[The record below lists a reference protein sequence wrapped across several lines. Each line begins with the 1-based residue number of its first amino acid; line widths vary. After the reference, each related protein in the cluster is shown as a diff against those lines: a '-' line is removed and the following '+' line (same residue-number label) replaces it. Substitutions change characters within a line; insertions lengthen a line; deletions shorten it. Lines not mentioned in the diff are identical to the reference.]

1 MSRLETGF
9 RDVDA
14 AGDAEAYADYLSHVN
29 SLESVA
35 AGKRERVRLLG
46 LRPGGRAIEVG
57 CGLGDD
63 ARALSR
69 LVGPHGEVIGL
80 DSSTALLE
88 RARARCEPD
97 DGPVT
102 FATGDAHELPFD
114 AGTFDAARTER
125 TLQHLEDPA
134 RAVGEL
140 ARVTRSG
147 GVVLANEP
155 DWGTLVS
162 TGRPREL
169 VRAMLAAAE
178 AQIRNP
184 WIGRE
189 LAGLFVDAGLTDVTV
204 KAEVLLVRD
213 FYPDVIIDLPLLADD
228 LRAQGHEGVEELLA
242 AAQDDSRAGRT
253 VAALTLFTAHARVPR
268 HPNEPR
274 VLWSGSTECASPR

>member
-29 SLESVA
+29 GLESVA

-46 LRPGGRAIEVG
+46 LRPGVRAIEVG

-69 LVGPHGEVIGL
+69 LVGPHGGVIGL

-134 RAVGEL
+134 RAVCEL
-140 ARVTRSG
+140 TRVTRSG

-189 LAGLFVDAGLTDVTV
+189 LAGLFVDARLTDVTV

-228 LRAQGHEGVEELLA
+228 LRAQGHEGVEDLLA
-242 AAQDDSRAGRT
+242 AARDDSRAGRT
-253 VAALTLFTAHARVPR
+253 VAALTLFTAHARVP
-268 HPNEPR
+268 
-274 VLWSGSTECASPR
+274 

>member
-14 AGDAEAYADYLSHVN
+14 AGDAESYADYLSRVN
-29 SLESVA
+29 GLESVA
-35 AGKRERVRLLG
+35 TGKRERVRLLG
-46 LRPGGRAIEVG
+46 LRPGARVIDVG

-63 ARALSR
+63 ARALAR
-69 LVGPHGEVIGL
+69 LVGPDGEVVGL

-88 RARARCEPD
+88 RAQADRQAD

-102 FATGDAHELPFD
+102 FVTGDAHELPFT

-125 TLQHLEDPA
+125 TLQHLENPA

-140 ARVTRSG
+140 ARVTRPG

-155 DWGTLVS
+155 DWGTLAS

-169 VRAMLAAAE
+169 VRAMLDVAA

-184 WIGRE
+184 WVGRE
-189 LAGLFVDAGLTDVTV
+189 LAGLFIDAGLTDVTV
-204 KAEVLLVRD
+204 RAEVLLVRD
-213 FYPDVIIDLPLLADD
+213 FDPDVIIDLPLLAAD
-228 LRAQGHEGVEELLA
+228 LRAQGHEGVEGLLA
-242 AAQDDSRAGRT
+242 AAKADTLAGRT
-253 VAALTLFTAHARVPR
+253 VAALTLFT
-268 HPNEPR
+268 
-274 VLWSGSTECASPR
+274 VLGRR

>member
-14 AGDAEAYADYLSHVN
+14 AGDAESYADYLSHVN
-29 SLESVA
+29 SLESVGD
-35 AGKRERVRLLG
+35 GKRERARLLG
-46 LRPGGRAIEVG
+46 LRQGARAIEIG

-88 RARARCEPD
+88 RAQARRQAD
-97 DGPVT
+97 DGPIT
-102 FATGDAHELPFD
+102 FLAGDAHDVPFD
-114 AGTFDAARTER
+114 AGTFDAARAER

-140 ARVTRSG
+140 TRVTRSG
-147 GVVLANEP
+147 GVVLVNEP

-162 TGRPREL
+162 TGRPPEL

-189 LAGLFVDAGLTDVTV
+189 LAGLFVDAGLTDVAV
-204 KAEVLLVRD
+204 LAEVLLVRD
-213 FYPDVIIDLPLLADD
+213 FYPDVIIDLPLLAAD

-242 AAQDDSRAGRT
+242 AAEADSRTGRT
-253 VAALTLFTAHARVPR
+253 VAALTLFTVYARVP
-268 HPNEPR
+268 
-274 VLWSGSTECASPR
+274 

>member
-14 AGDAEAYADYLSHVN
+14 AGDVESYADYLSHVN
-29 SLESVA
+29 GLESVA
-35 AGKRERVRLLG
+35 AGKRERMRLLG
-46 LRPGGRAIEVG
+46 LRPGARAIEVG

-88 RARARCEPD
+88 RAQARCEPD
-97 DGPVT
+97 DGQVT
-102 FATGDAHELPFD
+102 FLTGDAHELPFD

-147 GVVLANEP
+147 GVVLVNEP

-189 LAGLFVDAGLTDVTV
+189 LAGLLVDAGLTDVTV
-204 KAEVLLVRD
+204 QAEVLLVRG

-228 LRAQGHEGVEELLA
+228 LRAQGHEGVEDLLA

-253 VAALTLFTAHARVPR
+253 VAALTLFTAHARVP
-268 HPNEPR
+268 
-274 VLWSGSTECASPR
+274 

>member
-9 RDVDA
+9 RDVDI

-29 SLESVA
+29 GLESVA
-35 AGKRERVRLLG
+35 AGKRERTRLLG
-46 LRPGGRAIEVG
+46 LRPGARVIDVG

-88 RARARCEPD
+88 HAQARCEPED
-97 DGPVT
+97 QVT
-102 FATGDAHELPFD
+102 FLTGDAHELPFD

-125 TLQHLEDPA
+125 TLQHLENPA
-134 RAVGEL
+134 RAVSEL
-140 ARVTRSG
+140 ARVTRPG
-147 GVVLANEP
+147 GVVLTNEP
-155 DWGTLVS
+155 DWGSLVS

-178 AQIRNP
+178 AAIRNP

-204 KAEVLLVRD
+204 GAEVLLVRD
-213 FYPDVIIDLPLLADD
+213 FYPDVIIDLPLLASD
-228 LRAQGHEGVEELLA
+228 LRTQGHEGVDDLLA
-242 AAQDDSRAGRT
+242 VAQDDSRAGRT
-253 VAALTLFTAHARVPR
+253 VAALTLFTVSARR
-268 HPNEPR
+268 
-274 VLWSGSTECASPR
+274 

>member
-1 MSRLETGF
+1 VEYEENLAMSRLETGF

-35 AGKRERVRLLG
+35 DGKRARARLLG
-46 LRPGGRAIEVG
+46 LHQGARAIDVG

-69 LVGPHGEVIGL
+69 LIGPQGEVIGL

-88 RARARCEPD
+88 RAQAHCQAE
-97 DGPVT
+97 DGPIT
-102 FATGDAHELPFD
+102 FVAGDAHDLPFD
-114 AGTFDAARTER
+114 TGAFDAARTER
-125 TLQHLEDPA
+125 TLQHLENPA
-134 RAVGEL
+134 RAIGEL
-140 ARVTRSG
+140 ARVTRPN
-147 GVVLANEP
+147 GVVLVHEP
-155 DWGTLVS
+155 DWGTLAS

-169 VRAMLAAAE
+169 VRPMLAAAE

-204 KAEVLLVRD
+204 LAEVLLVRD
-213 FYPDVIIDLPLLADD
+213 FYPDVIIDLPLLAAD
-228 LRAQGHEGVEELLA
+228 LRAQGHQGVDDLLA
-242 AAQDDSRAGRT
+242 AAEADSHTGRT
-253 VAALTLFTAHARVPR
+253 VAALTLFTVYARVPPR
-268 HPNEPR
+268 HR
-274 VLWSGSTECASPR
+274 

>member
-14 AGDAEAYADYLSHVN
+14 AGDAESYADYLSHVN
-29 SLESVA
+29 GLESVA
-35 AGKRERVRLLG
+35 AGKRERMQLLG
-46 LRPGGRAIEVG
+46 LRPGARAIEVG

-69 LVGPHGEVIGL
+69 LVGPARRGHRPGL
-80 DSSTALLE
+80 QH
-88 RARARCEPD
+88 RAFGARPGSRCEAE

-102 FATGDAHELPFD
+102 FVTGDAHELPFD

-125 TLQHLEDPA
+125 TLQHLENPT

-147 GVVLANEP
+147 GVVLVNEP

-204 KAEVLLVRD
+204 QAEVLLVRD

-228 LRAQGHEGVEELLA
+228 LRAQGHEGVEGMLA

-253 VAALTLFTAHARVPR
+253 VAALTLFTAHARVP
-268 HPNEPR
+268 
-274 VLWSGSTECASPR
+274 

>member
-14 AGDAEAYADYLSHVN
+14 AGDAESYADYLSHVN
-29 SLESVA
+29 GLESVA
-35 AGKRERVRLLG
+35 AGKRERALLE
-46 LRPGGRAIEVG
+46 LRAGSRAIDVG

-69 LVGPHGEVIGL
+69 LVGEHGEVVGV
-80 DSSTALLE
+80 DSSTTLLE
-88 RARARCEPD
+88 RARTRCEAE
-97 DGPVT
+97 DGPIQFVT
-102 FATGDAHELPFD
+102 ADAHKLPFD
-114 AGTFDAARTER
+114 AARIER

-134 RAVGEL
+134 RVVSEL
-140 ARVTRSG
+140 ARVTRPG

-155 DWGTLVS
+155 DWGTLAS

-169 VRAMLAAAE
+169 VRAMLKIAE

-204 KAEVLLVRD
+204 QAEVLLVRD
-213 FYPDVIIDLPLLADD
+213 FQPDVIIDLPLLAAD
-228 LRAQGHEGVEELLA
+228 LRAQGREGVEDLLTA
-242 AAQDDSRAGRT
+242 AEDDTRAGRT
-253 VAALTLFTAHARVPR
+253 VAALTLFTVFARR
-268 HPNEPR
+268 
-274 VLWSGSTECASPR
+274 

>member
-1 MSRLETGF
+1 MTRLETGF
-9 RDVDA
+9 REVDA
-14 AGDAEAYADYLSHVN
+14 VGDVELFADYLSHVN
-29 SLESVA
+29 GLESVA
-35 AGKRERVRLLG
+35 AGKQERARLLG
-46 LRPGGRAIEVG
+46 LRPGARAIDVG

-63 ARALSR
+63 ARALSS
-69 LVGPHGEVIGL
+69 LVGPNGEVVGV

-88 RARARCEPD
+88 RAQARCQV
-97 DGPVT
+97 GTTPVK
-102 FATGDAHELPFD
+102 FVAGDAHELPFD
-114 AGTFDAARTER
+114 AGVFDAARTER
-125 TLQHLEDPA
+125 TLQHLEHPA

-169 VRAMLAAAE
+169 VRKMLAVAE

-204 KAEVLLVRD
+204 LAEVLLVRD
-213 FYPDVIIDLPLLADD
+213 FEPDVVIDLPLLAAD
-228 LRAQGHEGVEELLA
+228 LRAQGHRGVEEMLA
-242 AAQDDSRAGRT
+242 AAKADTLAGRT
-253 VAALTLFTAHARVPR
+253 VAALTLFTVHARVP
-268 HPNEPR
+268 
-274 VLWSGSTECASPR
+274 

>member
-14 AGDAEAYADYLSHVN
+14 AGDAESYADYLSHVN
-29 SLESVA
+29 GLESVA
-35 AGKRERVRLLG
+35 AGKRERARLLG
-46 LRPGGRAIEVG
+46 LCPGSRAIDVG

-69 LVGPHGEVIGL
+69 LVGKHGEVVGV
-80 DSSTALLE
+80 DSSTALLK
-88 RARARCEPD
+88 RARAHCEAD
-97 DGPVT
+97 DGPVK
-102 FATGDAHELPFD
+102 FIAADAHELPFD
-114 AGTFDAARTER
+114 AGAFDAARIER

-134 RAVGEL
+134 RVVSEL
-140 ARVTRSG
+140 ARVTRPG

-169 VRAMLAAAE
+169 VRAMLGVAQ

-204 KAEVLLVRD
+204 QAEVLLVRD
-213 FYPDVIIDLPLLADD
+213 FHPDVIVDLPLLAAD
-228 LRAQGHEGVEELLA
+228 LRAQGHEGVEDLLTA
-242 AAQDDSRAGRT
+242 AEDDTRGSNGRGSYAFHGFRSPIASGT
-253 VAALTLFTAHARVPR
+253 GCGAR
-268 HPNEPR
+268 
-274 VLWSGSTECASPR
+274 C

>member
-1 MSRLETGF
+1 MTRLETGF

-14 AGDAEAYADYLSHVN
+14 AGDAESYMAYLSHVN
-29 SLESVA
+29 DLESVA
-35 AGKRERVRLLG
+35 AGKRERERLLG
-46 LRPGGRAIEVG
+46 LRPGSRAIDVG

-69 LVGPHGEVIGL
+69 LVGERGEVVGV

-88 RARARCEPD
+88 RARARCEAE

-102 FATGDAHELPFD
+102 FVAADAHELPFD
-114 AGTFDAARTER
+114 AGTFDAARSER

-134 RAVGEL
+134 RVVEEL
-140 ARVTRSG
+140 ARVTRPG
-147 GVVLANEP
+147 GVVLVNEP
-155 DWGTLVS
+155 DWGTLAS

-169 VRAMLAAAE
+169 VSAMLAVAE

-204 KAEVLLVRD
+204 QAEVLLVRD
-213 FYPDVIIDLPLLADD
+213 FEPDVIIDLPLLAED
-228 LRAQGHEGVEELLA
+228 LRAQGHEGVEDLLA
-242 AAQDDSRAGRT
+242 AAKEDTLAGRT
-253 VAALTLFTAHARVPR
+253 VAALTLFT
-268 HPNEPR
+268 
-274 VLWSGSTECASPR
+274 VLGRRRQ

>member
-14 AGDAEAYADYLSHVN
+14 ASDADSFADYLSYVN
-29 SLESVA
+29 GLGPVA
-35 AGKRERVRLLG
+35 AGKRERMRLLG
-46 LRPGGRAIEVG
+46 LGPGARAIDVG

-69 LVGPHGEVIGL
+69 LVGPHGEVVGL

-88 RARARCEPD
+88 RAQSRCEAE

-102 FATGDAHELPFD
+102 FITGDAHELPFD
-114 AGTFDAARTER
+114 AGAFDAARTER
-125 TLQHLEDPA
+125 TLQHLESPA

-140 ARVTRSG
+140 ARVTRPG
-147 GVVLANEP
+147 GVVLVNEP
-155 DWGTLVS
+155 DWGTLAS

-204 KAEVLLVRD
+204 QAEVLLVRD
-213 FYPDVIIDLPLLADD
+213 FHPDVIIDLPLLAGD
-228 LRAQGHEGVEELLA
+228 LQALGHEGVEDLLA
-242 AAQDDSRAGRT
+242 AAKADTLAGRT
-253 VAALTLFTAHARVPR
+253 VAALTLFTVYGRR
-268 HPNEPR
+268 
-274 VLWSGSTECASPR
+274 

>member
-14 AGDAEAYADYLSHVN
+14 AGDAESYADYLSHVN
-29 SLESVA
+29 GLESVA
-35 AGKRERVRLLG
+35 AGKQERMRLLG
-46 LRPGGRAIEVG
+46 LRPGARAIEVG

-80 DSSTALLE
+80 DASTALLE
-88 RARARCEPD
+88 RAQARREAE
-97 DGPVT
+97 DGSVT
-102 FATGDAHELPFD
+102 FVTGDAHELPFD

-125 TLQHLEDPA
+125 TLQHLENPT
-134 RAVGEL
+134 RAVSEL

-147 GVVLANEP
+147 GVVLVNEP

-189 LAGLFVDAGLTDVTV
+189 LAGLLVDAGLTDVRV
-204 KAEVLLVRD
+204 QAEVLLVRD

-228 LRAQGHEGVEELLA
+228 LRAQGHEGVENLLA

-253 VAALTLFTAHARVPR
+253 VAALTLFTAHARVP
-268 HPNEPR
+268 
-274 VLWSGSTECASPR
+274 